1 MLRRAVPLLFALG
14 CLSAAPL
21 LAQEPVVPAAPAPG
35 TVTPAGPRLESG
47 FATYRPAL
55 AQQAASRAPASA
67 AAADRT
73 IITISTLG
81 LVLLIVLIVIL
92 IA

>member
-14 CLSAAPL
+14 CLTAAPL
-21 LAQEPVVPAAPAPG
+21 IAQEPASPAPAP
-35 TVTPAGPRLESG
+35 TVTAGPRLQTGYSS
-47 FATYRPAL
+47 YRPAL
-55 AQQAASRAPASA
+55 APQATSSAAASA

-81 LVLLIVLIVIL
+81 LVLLIVLLVIL

>member
-14 CLSAAPL
+14 CLTAAPL
-21 LAQEPVVPAAPAPG
+21 LAQEPAAPPPAPASA
-35 TVTPAGPRLESG
+35 TEAGPRLQPGYS
-47 FATYRPAL
+47 TYRPAL
-55 AQQAASRAPASA
+55 AHQAKSSAAASA

-73 IITISTLG
+73 VITISTLA
-81 LVLLIVLIVIL
+81 LVLLIVLLVIL

>member
-1 MLRRAVPLLFALG
+1 MLRRAVPLLLAFG
-14 CLSAAPL
+14 CLTAAPL
-21 LAQEPVVPAAPAPG
+21 LAQEPVSSSAPAP
-35 TVTPAGPRLESG
+35 TVTQAGPRLQG
-47 FATYRPAL
+47 GYPTYRPAL
-55 AQQAASRAPASA
+55 AEEEKSGAAASA

-81 LVLLIVLIVIL
+81 LVLLVVLLIIL

>member
-1 MLRRAVPLLFALG
+1 MLRRAVPLLFAFG
-14 CLSAAPL
+14 CLTAAPL
-21 LAQEPVVPAAPAPG
+21 LAQEPVASPAPAAP
-35 TVTPAGPRLESG
+35 TVTAAGPRLQTGYS
-47 FATYRPAL
+47 TYRPAL
-55 AQQAASRAPASA
+55 AQEAKSSAAASA

-81 LVLLIVLIVIL
+81 LVLLVVLLIIL

>member
-14 CLSAAPL
+14 CLTAAPL
-21 LAQEPVVPAAPAPG
+21 IAQEPASPSPAPAP
-35 TVTPAGPRLESG
+35 TVAGGPRIQTGYS
-47 FATYRPAL
+47 TYRPAL
-55 AQQAASRAPASA
+55 AQQENSSAAASA

-81 LVLLIVLIVIL
+81 LVLLIVLLVIL